1 MYVELW
7 KLQLIINPFT
17 GDPNNLLEGQ
27 NSRSVKL
34 MLSMWHNNQHTCDL
48 MLQEEQ
54 IQNLIHATNLLFDL
68 LLVEA
73 FFNEC
78 FFGFVH
84 KFKSTLIQLCVFGG
98 SAWIGH
104 WVGNPNTYAYVPD
117 SLPSYKDKII
127 FWERMINT

>member
-1 MYVELW
+1 MYVDLL
-7 KLQLIINPFT
+7 KLQLIITPFT
-17 GDPNNLLEGQ
+17 GDSNNSLEGQ
-27 NSRSVKL
+27 NSESVKL
-34 MLSMWHNNQHTCDL
+34 MLSMWHNNQRTCDL

-84 KFKSTLIQLCVFGG
+84 KFKSTLIQLCV
-98 SAWIGH
+98 IG
-104 WVGNPNTYAYVPD
+104 
-117 SLPSYKDKII
+117 
-127 FWERMINT
+127 